1 MPPARFEHRYRLR
14 LLGWLLEGH
23 GVLRE
28 ALLRAWPRGIER
40 YLVVNERIAE
50 IPFVLRNL
58 RLPQGSRVLDV
69 GSRWSLL
76 PLYLTHLGYRVVAT
90 DIAPVP
96 GAGAGPTFVRADM
109 RRPPFRPATFDGATM
124 VSTLEHVGIG
134 FYDPALGSDDD
145 LALMR
150 ELRTL
155 VRPGGSLLLTVPF
168 GRSGVGPLQRSYDGS
183 RLRRITEGWTWEESR
198 FLLRRGHAWQ
208 DVGEA
213 EAASADSAFE
223 TRAVAL
229 LHLRRA

>member
-14 LLGWLLEGH
+14 FLGWLLEGH
-23 GVLRE
+23 GVVRE

-40 YLVVNERIAE
+40 YLVVNERVAE

-58 RLPQGSRVLDV
+58 RLPPGSRVLDV

-96 GAGAGPTFVRADM
+96 AAGAGPTFVRADM
-109 RRPPFRPATFDGATM
+109 RRPPFRPATFDGVTM

-134 FYDPALGSDDD
+134 FYDAARGSEDDVV
-145 LALMR
+145 LML
-150 ELRTL
+150 ELRAL

-168 GRSGVGPLQRSYDGS
+168 GRPGVGPLQRSYDGA
-183 RLRRITEGWTWEESR
+183 RLRRVTDGWTWEASR
-198 FLLRRGHAWQ
+198 FLVRRGHTWY
-208 DVGEA
+208 DVSEA
-213 EAASADSAFE
+213 EAAAADSASE
-223 TRAVAL
+223 TTAVAL
-229 LHLRRA
+229 LHLKRA